1 MKLTKRKQFNF
12 FRSYYD
18 VYNELTTDK
27 DKIAF
32 IEALLDREFL
42 GIKPI
47 HLTGMAKFAY
57 ISQTNS
63 IDSQVK
69 GWEDKTG
76 RELHTPTEGGTQGG
90 SDTPTVQEKGKE
102 KGKGEYKEVKTSN
115 LFDGLTSKPKKA
127 VDYIDYDKLLL
138 IFNKTLGKNA
148 RIVPPKAKAQLKA
161 RLKEGYSKS
170 DLVKVI
176 ENAAADPFHKESS
189 YKNITLEFIT
199 RPDKFERFVNMG
211 DFKIVEKRV

>member
-27 DKIAF
+27 DKIDF
-32 IEALLDREFL
+32 IEALLAREFL
-42 GIKPI
+42 GIKPT

-76 RELHTPTEGGTQGG
+76 RELYTPTEGGTQGG
-90 SDTPTVQEKGKE
+90 TDTPTVQEKGKE
-102 KGKGEYKEVKTSN
+102 KEKEKVKEGI
-115 LFDGLTSKPKKA
+115 LFSLFQEPKIKSA
-127 VDYIDYDKLLL
+127 DIDDKKLL
-138 IFNKTLGKNA
+138 IVFNEILGKNA

-161 RLKEGYSKS
+161 RLKEGYNKKDFIAAITNASK
-170 DLVKVI
+170 
-176 ENAAADPFHKESS
+176 DPFHKESS